1 MDLSDRLAVS
11 YYKTVLPINEHHKVY
26 LVRHQ
31 ETGRLC
37 VKKILDIY
45 SANVY
50 RNLQRHPVEG
60 IPRIIASCEE
70 DGRLTVIEEF
80 ISGITLRDKIEI
92 TRKAVSVPE
101 GIPPDP
107 ASSAASAALPEG
119 PASDGSASD
128 GSASDGPASDDSASD
143 LLTIPEIGLY
153 MIRLCGILER
163 LHSLD
168 PPVIHRD
175 IKPSNIMISGSRSVY
190 LLDLNAARQY
200 SGSPS
205 QEADTRLLGTH
216 GYAAPEQYGFRE
228 SSPQTDIYSVGRTL
242 KEAVGAL
249 PCEDHTFDVVIAK
262 CTQMDPSKRYA
273 SAGDLKAAIVKCL
286 KRYLRKRP
294 PKDPD
299 SYGRIPDDCLDILRL
314 APLRA
319 GTNRF
324 VRTLGAVLIMA
335 AVSAVLVLT
344 ALLIEEFVFVP

>member
-1 MDLSDRLAVS
+1 MDLTDRLAVS
-11 YYKTVLPINEHHKVY
+11 YYKTVLPINERHKVY

-31 ETGRLC
+31 ETGRLY
-37 VKKILDIY
+37 VKKNLEIY
-45 SANVY
+45 SADVY
-50 RNLQRHPVEG
+50 RNLRRHPVEG

-80 ISGITLRDKIEI
+80 ISGITLSDKIEI
-92 TRKAVSVPE
+92 ARSTASDP
-101 GIPPDP
+101 GDIPPDF
-107 ASSAASAALPEG
+107 ASSAASAALP
-119 PASDGSASD
+119 
-128 GSASDGPASDDSASD
+128 DGPASD

-175 IKPSNIMISGSRSVY
+175 IKPSNIMISSSRSVY

-249 PCEDHTFDVVIAK
+249 PCEDHTFDAVIAK

-273 SAGDLKAAIVKCL
+273 SAGSLKAAIVKCL

-294 PKDPD
+294 PSDLLYCDPVPYD
-299 SYGRIPDDCLDILRL
+299 LTAGDCLGIIRF
-314 APLRA
+314 APFRSSP
-319 GTNRF
+319 NRF
-324 VRTLGAVLIMA
+324 VRAPGAVPMMA
-335 AVSAVLVLT
+335 AVTIVLFLV
-344 ALLIEEFVFVP
+344 ALLIDVFVFAP